1 MKAFILAAMFAVIC
15 GQAQALSCMRPDPVT
30 TFQQLA
36 AKPESY
42 FVLYGTLT
50 FDESALP
57 QGTNSFEEIAPP
69 DPIPARF
76 VGKGLSKA
84 GFATPYVSRVM
95 LQVTCAGPWCGS
107 ARSGAEAIYFVPA
120 SDPPVT
126 MQAGAC
132 GGMIFEDPT
141 PDVLNM
147 LTSCMQG
154 GTCTPLPFE

>member
-1 MKAFILAAMFAVIC
+1 MKALTLASMLAVIS
-15 GQAQALSCMRPDPVT
+15 GQALALSCLRPDPVT

-36 AKPESY
+36 AEPESY

-57 QGTNSFEEIAPP
+57 QGTNSFEDITPP
-69 DPIPARF
+69 DPIPIHF
-76 VGKGLSKA
+76 VGKGLSKS
-84 GFATPYVSRVM
+84 GFATPYVSRAM
-95 LQVTCAGPWCGS
+95 LQVTCAGQWCGS
-107 ARSGAEAIYFVPA
+107 VRSGAEAIYFVSA
-120 SDPPVT
+120 SEPPVA

-132 GGMIFEDPT
+132 GGMIFEDPS
-141 PDVLNM
+141 PEVLEM

>member
-1 MKAFILAAMFAVIC
+1 MKAFILATMLAVIC

-50 FDESALP
+50 FDENALP
-57 QGTNSFEEIAPP
+57 QGSRSFEEIAPP

-84 GFATPYVSRVM
+84 GFATPYVSRAM

-107 ARSGAEAIYFVPA
+107 ARSGAEAIY
-120 SDPPVT
+120 
-126 MQAGAC
+126 
-132 GGMIFEDPT
+132 
-141 PDVLNM
+141 
-147 LTSCMQG
+147 
-154 GTCTPLPFE
+154 

>member
-1 MKAFILAAMFAVIC
+1 MRTFILATMLALIS
-15 GQAQALSCMRPDPVT
+15 GQAFALSCMRPDPVE
-30 TFQQLA
+30 TFQRLA
-36 AKPESY
+36 AEPESY

-50 FDESALP
+50 FDENALP
-57 QGTNSFEEIAPP
+57 RGSNSFEDTAPP
-69 DPIPARF
+69 APIPARF

-84 GFATPYVSRVM
+84 GFSTPYVSEAL

-107 ARSGAEAIYFVPA
+107 ARSGGEAIYFVPA

-132 GGMIFEDPT
+132 GGMIFDDPA
-141 PDVLNM
+141 PNVLEM

-154 GTCTPLPFE
+154 GICTPLPFQ

>member
-1 MKAFILAAMFAVIC
+1 MKPLILAAMLAVIC
-15 GQAQALSCMRPDPVT
+15 GQAQALSCLRPDPIT

-36 AKPESY
+36 ASPDSY

-57 QGTNSFEEIAPP
+57 QGSNSFEEIAPP

-84 GFATPYVSRVM
+84 GFARPYISRAM

-107 ARSGAEAIYFVPA
+107 ARSGAEAIYFVLA

-132 GGMIFEDPT
+132 GGMIFEEPAQ
-141 PDVLNM
+141 DVLDM

-154 GTCTPLPFE
+154 GPCTPLPFE